1 MKQTLD
7 EYKTRQ
13 EITYSSLAIKQ
24 MLQQTV
30 YDMLRAQFM
39 DKIPKISEF
48 RRLVISEDV
57 IMKAIEKFLMN
68 GVNKSGGSKYQ
79 YMETYLAKYE
89 EIYHMSSFIIK
100 RLRKS
105 LYVVDLDEKIYT
117 EYEDKDIIA
126 YYEKTLTSM
135 IESILENM
143 DTLKLFKEN
152 TSMMQFMLARDD
164 LI

>member
-1 MKQTLD
+1 MFRTQ
-7 EYKTRQ
+7 
-13 EITYSSLAIKQ
+13 IT
-24 MLQQTV
+24 
-30 YDMLRAQFM
+30 

-68 GVNKSGGSKYQ
+68 GVSKPNCSKYQ
-79 YMETYLAKYE
+79 YMEIYLAKYE

-105 LYVVDLDEKIYT
+105 LYVVDIDEKIYT
-117 EYEDKDIIA
+117 EYEDKDIID
-126 YYEKTLTSM
+126 YYEKVLVSM

-143 DTLKLFKEN
+143 DTLKIFKEN
-152 TSMMQFMLARDD
+152 TSMMQFMITRDD